1 MKPLKLCATVTA
13 AWALALAA
21 PVAAQSVTAPAAAA
35 RSEAAQQPPASRSPA
50 AAVAAGFDTPVANA
64 DLAGYRG
71 GMAVVHSDMQL
82 DGTTAGNTALN
93 VATGTNAI
101 SAGAFANMSGLPI
114 VIQNSGAN
122 VLIQNAVILNLQI
135 N

>member
-1 MKPLKLCATVTA
+1 MKTTRTFWL
-13 AWALALAA
+13 
-21 PVAAQSVTAPAAAA
+21 
-35 RSEAAQQPPASRSPA
+35 
-50 AAVAAGFDTPVANA
+50 AVAALAPALPGQVMAQQAPDSAALHQSGPAGLAFATPVATA
-64 DLAGYRG
+64 TLAEFRG
-71 GMAVVHSDMQL
+71 GTSIVNNDMQL
-82 DGTTAGNTALN
+82 AGTTANNTAIN

-101 SAGAFANMSGLPI
+101 TGGAFSSMSGLPV